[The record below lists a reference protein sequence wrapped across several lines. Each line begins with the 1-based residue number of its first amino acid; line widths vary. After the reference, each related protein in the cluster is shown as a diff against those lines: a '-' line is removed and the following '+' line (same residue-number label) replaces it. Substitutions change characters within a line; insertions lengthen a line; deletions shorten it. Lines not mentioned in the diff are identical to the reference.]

1 MRDSSVWRR
10 LLGVE
15 NVIVEGVRL
24 EQDELVVEVRLY
36 RRQRNRCGRCGQRS
50 ARYDA
55 GEGRRRWRALDLGT
69 TRAFIEAEAPRVSC
83 RRHGVV
89 VAQVPWADHH
99 GRFTRHFEEQ
109 IAWLAVECS
118 KTAVAALMRISW
130 RSIGPLLVRVTR
142 RLLVSKDRLD
152 GLRRIGIDEISFRK
166 GQRYL
171 TVVVDHDRQ
180 RLVWAREG
188 RDERTLWQFFDE
200 LGAER
205 CAAITHV
212 SADAATWIANVVT
225 ARCRQAIQCLD
236 PFHVVAW
243 ATQAIDE
250 IRRELWNAAR
260 HAGEA
265 GRARLLKGA
274 RWALWKN
281 ADNLSA
287 AQQRKLA
294 WVQRVN
300 QPLYRAYL
308 LKEHLRLIFQLPFV
322 DALELLGEWLD
333 WAVRSRLQPFVDLA
347 HRVAEHLDA
356 LIATLE
362 HRLSNA
368 LVEAVNTRI
377 RLIIRRAYGFHSAR
391 PLIALAMLSCGDCRP
406 TLPGRSS

>member
-15 NVIVEGVRL
+15 NVIVEGVRM
-24 EQDELVVEVRLY
+24 EHQELVIELRLF
-36 RRQRNRCGRCGQRS
+36 RRQQHRCGRCGRRA
-50 ARYDA
+50 ARYDP

-69 TRAFIEAEAPRVSC
+69 TKAYLEAAAPRVHC
-83 RRHGVV
+83 RTHGVV
-89 VAQVPWADHH
+89 VAQVPWADHDA
-99 GRFTRHFEEQ
+99 RFTRRFEEQ
-109 IAWLAVECS
+109 TAWLAVECS

-130 RSIGPLLVRVTR
+130 RTIGPLLVRVMR
-142 RLLVSKDRLD
+142 RLLHGQDRLA

-171 TVVVDHDRQ
+171 VVVVDHDRR

-188 RDERTLWQFFDE
+188 RDERTLWRFFDE
-200 LGAER
+200 LGPER
-205 CAAITHV
+205 SAALTHV
-212 SADAATWIANVVT
+212 SADAASWIANVV
-225 ARCRQAIQCLD
+225 AVRCPQAIRCLD

-243 ATQAIDE
+243 ATQAVDE
-250 IRRELWNAAR
+250 IRREIWNAAR
-260 HAGEA
+260 RGGQA

-281 ADNLSA
+281 AEALSER
-287 AQQRKLA
+287 QQRKLA

-300 QPLYRAYL
+300 HPLFRAYL
-308 LKEHLRLIFQLPFV
+308 LKEHLRLIFQLPLE
-322 DALELLGEWLD
+322 DALELLEHWLT
-333 WAVRSRLQPFVDLA
+333 WAFRCGLEPFVA
-347 HRVAEHLDA
+347 VADRIVTHIDA

-368 LVEAVNTRI
+368 LVEAINTRI
-377 RLIIRRAYGFHSAR
+377 RLIIRRAYGFHSSS

-406 TLPGRSS
+406 TLPGRAE

>member
-1 MRDSSVWRR
+1 MRNSSVWRR

-15 NVIVEGVRL
+15 NVIIEGVRL
-24 EQDELVVEVRLY
+24 EAEDLVVEVRLD
-36 RRQRNRCGRCGQRS
+36 RRQRNRCGRCGQRRT
-50 ARYDA
+50 RYDA

-69 TRAFIEAEAPRVSC
+69 IRAFVEAEAPRVSC
-83 RRHGVV
+83 PRHGVV
-89 VAQVPWADHH
+89 VAQVPWAEHNA
-99 GRFTRHFEEQ
+99 RFTRAFEEQ

-118 KTAVAALMRISW
+118 KTAVTALMRIAW

-142 RLLVSKDRLD
+142 RRLQGTDRLA

-171 TVVVDHDRQ
+171 IVIVDHDRQ
-180 RLVWAREG
+180 QLVWAREG

-212 SADAATWIANVVT
+212 SADAASWIANVVA
-225 ARCRQAIQCLD
+225 ARCPQAVQCLD

-250 IRRELWNAAR
+250 LRRELWNAAR
-260 HAGEA
+260 RAGA
-265 GRARLLKGA
+265 SGRARLLKGA

-281 ADNLSA
+281 AESLSA
-287 AQQRKLA
+287 SQQRKLA

-308 LKEHLRLIFQLPFV
+308 LKEHLRLIFQLPLA
-322 DALELLGEWLD
+322 DALELLEEWLD
-333 WAVRSRLQPFVDLA
+333 WAFRSRLQPFVDVA
-347 HRVAEHLDA
+347 HRVAAHIDA
-356 LIATLE
+356 LVATLE

-391 PLIALAMLSCGDCRP
+391 PLIALAMLSCGACRP
-406 TLPGRSS
+406 TLPGRED

>member
-1 MRDSSVWRR
+1 MRGFSVWRR

-15 NVIVEGVRL
+15 NVIVEGIRL
-24 EQDELVVEVRLY
+24 EQQDLIVEVRLY
-36 RRQRNRCGRCGQRS
+36 RRQQNRCGRCGQRS

-55 GEGRRRWRALDLGT
+55 GEGRRRWRALDLGS
-69 TRAFIEAEAPRVSC
+69 TRAFVEAEAPRVAC
-83 RRHGVV
+83 RKHGIV
-89 VAQVPWADHH
+89 VAQVPWADHK
-99 GRFTRHFEEQ
+99 GRFTHHFEEQ
-109 IAWLAVECS
+109 ISWLAVECS
-118 KTAVAALMRISW
+118 KTAVATLMRISW

-142 RLLVSKDRLD
+142 RLLQGQDRLA
-152 GLRRIGIDEISFRK
+152 GLRRIGVDEIAFRK

-171 TVVVDHDRQ
+171 IVVVDHDRR

-200 LGAER
+200 LGADR

-212 SADAATWIANVVT
+212 SADAASWIANVVT
-225 ARCRQAIQCLD
+225 ARCPQAIQCLD

-250 IRRELWNAAR
+250 LRRELWNAAR
-260 HAGEA
+260 RGGQL

-281 ADNLSA
+281 ADRLSPS
-287 AQQRKLA
+287 QQRKLA

-308 LKEHLRLIFQLPFV
+308 LKEHLRLIFQLPV
-322 DALELLGEWLD
+322 ADALELLDDWLD
-333 WAVRSRLQPFVDLA
+333 WAVRSRLQPFVDVA
-347 HRVAEHLDA
+347 HRVAEHIEA

-391 PLIALAMLSCGDCRP
+391 SLIALAILSCGACRP
-406 TLPGRSS
+406 MLPGRAE

>member
-1 MRDSSVWRR
+1 MRNSSVWRR

-15 NVIVEGVRL
+15 NVIVEGLRL
-24 EQDELVVEVRLY
+24 EQQDLVVEVRLY
-36 RRQRNRCGRCGQRS
+36 RRQRNRCGRCGQRRP
-50 ARYDA
+50 RYDA
-55 GEGRRRWRALDLGT
+55 GEGRRRWRTLDLGN
-69 TRAFIEAEAPRVSC
+69 TRAFVEAEAPRVSC
-83 RRHGVV
+83 PRHGIV
-89 VAQVPWADHH
+89 VAQVPWAEHH

-109 IAWLAVECS
+109 IPWLAVECS
-118 KTAVAALMRISW
+118 KSAVATLMRISW
-130 RSIGPLLVRVTR
+130 RSIGPLLVRVMRR
-142 RLLVSKDRLD
+142 RLQGTDRLE

-171 TVVVDHDRQ
+171 IVVVDHDRQ

-212 SADAATWIANVVT
+212 SADAASWIANVVT
-225 ARCRQAIQCLD
+225 VRCPQAIQCLD

-250 IRRELWNAAR
+250 IRRDLWNPAR
-260 HAGEA
+260 HTGQTR
-265 GRARLLKGA
+265 RARQLKGA

-281 ADNLSA
+281 AEHLSVT
-287 AQQRKLA
+287 QERKLA

-308 LKEHLRLIFQLPFV
+308 LKEHLRLIFQLPLA
-322 DALELLGEWLD
+322 DALELLEEWLD
-333 WAVRSRLQPFVDLA
+333 WAVRSRLQPFVHVA
-347 HRVAEHLDA
+347 HAVAAHIEA
-356 LIATLE
+356 LVATLE

-391 PLIALAMLSCGDCRP
+391 PLIALAMLSCGACRP
-406 TLPGRSS
+406 LLPGRAE

>member
-1 MRDSSVWRR
+1 VRDSSVWRR

-50 ARYDA
+50 PRYDA

-69 TRAFIEAEAPRVSC
+69 TRAFIEAGAPRVAC

-142 RLLVSKDRLD
+142 RLLVSTDRLD

-171 TVVVDHDRQ
+171 IVVVDHDRQ

-188 RDERTLWQFFDE
+188 RDERTLWQFFDD

-225 ARCRQAIQCLD
+225 ARCPQAIQCLD

-287 AQQRKLA
+287 SQQRKLA

-322 DALELLGEWLD
+322 DALELLDEWLD
-333 WAVRSRLQPFVDLA
+333 WAARSRLQPFVDLA
-347 HRVAEHLDA
+347 HRVANHIDA
-356 LIATLE
+356 LVATLE

-406 TLPGRSS
+406 TLPGRAD